1 MQYFLLSEA
10 GVIRVP
16 RRRPIKGIFCRHKN
30 QVSGEA
36 CSASGMVRI
45 SGIDRY
51 KVCTDCGKVLAEYH
65 KDY

>member
-30 QVSGEA
+30 QVTGTEA
-36 CSASGMVRI
+36 QQGSDAQQKCNQSPCHGMT
-45 SGIDRY
+45 S
-51 KVCTDCGKVLAEYH
+51 LFE
-65 KDY
+65 